1 MKKYLTKR
9 NIIIFSIGVISTLII
24 VGIIIYLIPSEITK
38 SCNTSGIKIRG
49 TLMTYVPDSP
59 DYVDYTSSEDIL
71 NKIEEANDNDDIEYI
86 VIEVDSAGGSTVF
99 GEEVSLAIKESVKPV
114 FAYIR
119 EIGSSAGYW
128 SISSA
133 DKIFASKNSTI
144 GSVGVTASYLSNYD
158 KNTKDGLKYERI
170 VSPGGYKDIGSPDKI
185 LTNKEKDIL
194 QRDVDIIY
202 NYFIEQIAE
211 NRHLSIEQVKS
222 FSDGSNVLG
231 DKALELGLIDY
242 IGNLSDVK
250 YHIYQ
255 ESGEYP
261 EICWE

>member
-1 MKKYLTKR
+1 M
-9 NIIIFSIGVISTLII
+9 
-24 VGIIIYLIPSEITK
+24 PSEITK

-59 DYVDYTSSEDIL
+59 DYIDYTSSEDIL
-71 NKIEEANDNDDIEYI
+71 NKIEEANDNDDIKYI
-86 VIEVDSAGGSTVF
+86 VIEVDSSGGSTVF
-99 GEEVSLAIKESVKPV
+99 GEEVSLAIKESAKPV

-119 EIGSSAGYW
+119 ELGSSSAYW

-144 GSVGVTASYLSNYD
+144 GSIGVTASYISNYS
-158 KNTKDGLKYERI
+158 KNSNDGLKYERI
-170 VSPGGYKDIGSPDKI
+170 VSGEYKDIGSPDKI
-185 LTNKEKDIL
+185 LTDKEKDIL

-250 YHIYQ
+250 YYIYQ
-255 ESGEYP
+255 ESGEWP
-261 EICWE
+261 EVCWE

>member
-9 NIIIFSIGVISTLII
+9 NIIVFSL
-24 VGIIIYLIPSEITK
+24 GIITILITLGIVIFLTELK
-38 SCNTSGIKIRG
+38 NKVSCNTSLIKLRG
-49 TLMTYVPDSP
+49 TLVTYIPENTEATDLV
-59 DYVDYTSSEDIL
+59 SSEDIV
-71 NKIEEANDNDDIEYI
+71 NKIEEANNNDDIKYI
-86 VIEVDSAGGSTVF
+86 VIETDSSGGSTVG
-99 GEEVSLAIKESVKPV
+99 GEEISMAIQESAKPV

-119 EIGSSAGYW
+119 ELGSSSAYW

-144 GSVGVTASYLSNYD
+144 GSIGVTASYLSNYD
-158 KNTKDGLKYERI
+158 KNVKDGLKYERI
-170 VSPGGYKDIGSPDKI
+170 VSGSYKDIGSPDKY
-185 LTNKEKDIL
+185 LTNDEKNIL

-202 NYFIEQIAE
+202 NYFMKQVAE

-231 DKALELGLIDY
+231 DKALELGLIDF

-250 YHIYQ
+250 YYIYQ
-255 ESGEYP
+255 ESGEWP
-261 EICWE
+261 LVCEE

>member
-1 MKKYLTKR
+1 MKKHLTKR
-9 NIIIFSIGVISTLII
+9 NIIIFSIGVIFTLII
-24 VGIIIYLIPSEITK
+24 AGIIIYLIPSEITK
-38 SCNTSGIKIRG
+38 SCNASGIKIRG

-59 DYVDYTSSEDIL
+59 DYIDYTSSEDVL

-86 VIEVDSAGGSTVF
+86 IIEVDSNGGSTVF

-119 EIGSSAGYW
+119 ELGSSSAYW

-144 GSVGVTASYLSNYD
+144 GSIGVTASYVSNYGQ
-158 KNTKDGLKYERI
+158 NVKDGLRYERI
-170 VSPGGYKDIGSPDKI
+170 VSGEYKDIGSPDKI

-211 NRHLSIEQVKS
+211 NRHLSIEKVKS

-255 ESGEYP
+255 ESGEWS